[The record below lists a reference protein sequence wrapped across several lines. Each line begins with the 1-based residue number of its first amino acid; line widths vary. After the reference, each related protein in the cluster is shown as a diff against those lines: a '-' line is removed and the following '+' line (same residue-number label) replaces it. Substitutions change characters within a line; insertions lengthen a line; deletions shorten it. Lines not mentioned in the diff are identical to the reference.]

1 MTLFTKSSRSNPRE
15 TKKYLIC
22 ILVISGL
29 VFLASSSWGQP
40 FSLPSINLSGGD
52 GGDEPV
58 KVAVIIQLLFL
69 LTILSLAP
77 AILVMLTSFTR
88 IVVVLS
94 LLRHALGTQQM
105 PANQIIIG
113 LSLFLTFFIM
123 TPVWNEVN
131 SQALQPYVNEEISA
145 EKAFDLAAQPI
156 KGFMLKQTREKDIA
170 LFVKISRGERP
181 KTPDEIKLPVLIPA
195 FVISEL
201 KTAFQIGF
209 MIYLP
214 FLILDMVV
222 ASVLLSMGMMMLPPI
237 MISLPFKLLLFV
249 LVDGWNLVVGSL
261 VQSFV

>member
-1 MTLFTKSSRSNPRE
+1 MMKGLRTKGCLVMALIVLFAA
-15 TKKYLIC
+15 I
-22 ILVISGL
+22 ILPSV
-29 VFLASSSWGQP
+29 SWAAAGI
-40 FSLPSINLSGGD
+40 SLPSLSITFD
-52 GGDEPV
+52 KAADEPERV
-58 KVAVIIQLLFL
+58 SSLMQLLML
-69 LTILSLAP
+69 LTVLTLAP

-94 LLRHALGTQQM
+94 LLRHALGTQQI
-105 PANQIIIG
+105 PSNQIVVG

-123 TPVWNEVN
+123 TPVWNQVN
-131 SQALQPYVNEEISA
+131 DDAVKPYMEERISFDKALSTTGEA
-145 EKAFDLAAQPI
+145 L
-156 KGFMLKQTREKDIA
+156 KGFMLKHTREKDIG
-170 LFVKISRGERP
+170 LFQAIARRERP
-181 KTPDEIKLPVLIPA
+181 ATADDIGLSVLIPA

-249 LVDGWNLVVGSL
+249 LVDGWYLVVGSL
-261 VQSFV
+261 VESFK

>member
-1 MTLFTKSSRSNPRE
+1 
-15 TKKYLIC
+15 
-22 ILVISGL
+22 
-29 VFLASSSWGQP
+29 
-40 FSLPSINLSGGD
+40 
-52 GGDEPV
+52 
-58 KVAVIIQLLFL
+58 
-69 LTILSLAP
+69 
-77 AILVMLTSFTR
+77 
-88 IVVVLS
+88 
-94 LLRHALGTQQM
+94 
-105 PANQIIIG
+105 
-113 LSLFLTFFIM
+113 M

-131 SQALQPYVNEEISA
+131 SRALQPYIHEEISV
-145 EKAFDLAAQPI
+145 ERAFDLAAHPI

-181 KTPDEIKLPVLIPA
+181 ENPDEIKLPVLIPA